1 MGADLLSV
9 SLDCMLKSLFPFCS
23 DIPTVGSYIQKPFR
37 IALEKQ
43 KEKLHRKP
51 GQGASF
57 TTVIQK
63 LTRSGSELT
72 LHSIIFVPFSSS
84 GAKHPGLDIREG
96 CDCYDNIFSVVDNQF
111 NGPALC

>member
-1 MGADLLSV
+1 MGADRLSV
-9 SLDCMLKSLFPFCS
+9 SLDCILKSFFPLCS

-51 GQGASF
+51 GQGAST
-57 TTVIQK
+57 TTVIAK

-96 CDCYDNIFSVVDNQF
+96 CDCDDNILSVVDNQF